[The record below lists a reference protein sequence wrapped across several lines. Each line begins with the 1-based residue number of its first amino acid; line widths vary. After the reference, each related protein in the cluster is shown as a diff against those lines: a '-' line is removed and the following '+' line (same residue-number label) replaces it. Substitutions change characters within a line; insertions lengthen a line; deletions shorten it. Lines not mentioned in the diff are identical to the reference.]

1 MTEAGGKA
9 VLFATEYYPP
19 FAPGGAEWSNAAWAA
34 ALARRGVRVVV
45 ATPNY
50 GAAPAETREGVSVV
64 RVPFP
69 LKLQPGQRETA
80 WLAHR
85 NPVFALYFAWQLARV
100 ARRERVAVIHA
111 QQKGALVASWLAG
124 HRLGVP
130 VVATIRDTGL
140 LCPLGLCPI
149 FEPRETFD
157 CSGRQYA
164 RRCVPFFLEHYHRD
178 AGLLRRQRLR
188 LSLALAWLDQLV
200 RRGALARVQGVIGV
214 SRGILAIYP
223 ERLVDGGR
231 ARVVRT
237 LPPRVAQATE
247 ADARAVRW
255 RFAIGDG
262 PLVLY
267 AGKLSLGKGTS
278 VLFEA
283 IPAIAAAA
291 PGAHFA
297 FAGKGEL
304 EPPRRPDV
312 HVLGVVEQG
321 ALFALYRAASVVVVP
336 SVWPEPLSRVLLEAM
351 QAGRPVV
358 ATAVGGT
365 PEVVEDRVSGLLIP
379 KNDAPALAQAVTA
392 LLRDPDLAERLG
404 KAAVQRIAEVCD
416 EERQVAALLDAY
428 RAAGA
433 RL

>member
-1 MTEAGGKA
+1 VSAAA
-9 VLFATEYYPP
+9 VLFAAEYYPP

-45 ATPNY
+45 VTPNY
-50 GAAPAETREGVSVV
+50 GAAPAETHEGVSVV

-69 LKLQPGQRETA
+69 LKLRPGQRETA

-85 NPVFALYFAWQLARV
+85 NPAWGLYFAGQLARV
-100 ARRERVAVIHA
+100 ARREGAAVIHA
-111 QQKGALVASWLAG
+111 QQKGALAAAWLAG
-124 HRLGVP
+124 RRLGVP

-149 FEPRETFD
+149 FEPWPTFD
-157 CSGRQYA
+157 CSARQYA
-164 RRCVPFFLEHYHRD
+164 RRCVPFFLANYH
-178 AGLLRRQRLR
+178 AGAGPLRRLRLG

-200 RRGALARVQGVIGV
+200 RRRALARVAGVIGV

-237 LPPRVAQATE
+237 LPPRMAPASE
-247 ADARAVRW
+247 ADARDARR
-255 RFAIGDG
+255 RFGLGEG
-262 PLVLY
+262 PVVLY
-267 AGKLSLGKGTS
+267 AGKLSLGKGAP

-283 IPAIAAAA
+283 IPSIAAAT
-291 PGAHFA
+291 PGTRFV

-304 EPPRRPDV
+304 VPPARPDV
-312 HVLGVVEQG
+312 LALGVIEQ
-321 ALFALYRAASVVVVP
+321 ADLFALYRAAAVVVVP

-351 QAGRPVV
+351 HAGRAVV
-358 ATAVGGT
+358 GTAVGGT
-365 PEVVEDRVSGLLIP
+365 PEAVEDGATGLLVP
-379 KNDAPALAQAVTA
+379 RGDARALARAVTA
-392 LLRDPDLAERLG
+392 VLRDPPLGARLG
-404 KAAVQRIAEVCD
+404 EAAARRVAELCD
-416 EERQVAALLDAY
+416 EERQTAALLDAY